1 MYGCGEIAL
10 LRYENDIDRLYRE
23 QQQRL
28 IKRLS
33 AAELEQLTDKELEDL
48 IYEYTHE
55 INDKRT
61 RDKLINERNR
71 RHEWRQ

>member
-10 LRYENDIDRLYRE
+10 LRYENDMDRLYRE
-23 QQQRL
+23 QQHRL

-71 RHEWRQ
+71 RHE

>member
-10 LRYENDIDRLYRE
+10 LRYENDMDRLYRE
-23 QQQRL
+23 QQHRL

-33 AAELEQLTDKELEDL
+33 AKEMELLTDKELEDL

-61 RDKLINERNR
+61 RDKLINERHR
-71 RHEWRQ
+71 RHE

>member
-10 LRYENDIDRLYRE
+10 LRYENDMDRLYRE

-33 AAELEQLTDKELEDL
+33 AKEMELLTDKELEDL

-61 RDKLINERNR
+61 RNKLINERNR
-71 RHEWRQ
+71 RHE

>member
-10 LRYENDIDRLYRE
+10 LRYENDMDRLYRE
-23 QQQRL
+23 QQHRL

-33 AAELEQLTDKELEDL
+33 AKEMELLTDKELEDL

-71 RHEWRQ
+71 RHE

>member
-10 LRYENDIDRLYRE
+10 LRYENDMDRLYKE
-23 QQQRL
+23 QQHRL

-33 AAELEQLTDKELEDL
+33 AKEMELLTDKELEDL

-71 RHEWRQ
+71 RHE

>member
-71 RHEWRQ
+71 RHE